1 LQRKVA
7 VVLLLIVLLP
17 IGLLSWLGLRM
28 AHNEQQVATAQ
39 VQALVQSQLLG
50 VDDAL
55 NGYFRALQDDWLAHL
70 QQRTLDT
77 EALKTLPQELG
88 LVQQVLVIGA
98 DAKRVFPPPGI
109 SLSEAD
115 KQFLQRT
122 AAIWDNPSLL
132 TQGAALPVL
141 ALGNTSLVS
150 KRYLAEVSRANG
162 TGADTSSAEA
172 GPPQSGWYSWHWNAE
187 LHHIFWLRDTQGRLI
202 GLELSPVAL
211 LADLIA
217 RLPATNPLDTTQA
230 NTHTRLVNGNGQ
242 IVYEWGSYR
251 PAEHEKSLA
260 MRPLSHPLGTWKL
273 EFFGPTLA
281 AASAVNL
288 WGVAAALLGLA
299 AALVGLAWYLYREHS
314 REVRL
319 AQQRVNFVNQ
329 VSHELKTPL
338 TNIRLYAELLENE
351 LEFNADDSPAGA
363 IQTDVDIFPLP
374 AREGVDLAAH
384 QFEPHPS
391 PAGKAQKYLGIITAE
406 SQRLSRLIAN
416 VLRFAQFQKAQFTLA
431 LQPGRVDDVVQHC
444 VDAFQPALAA
454 KSITVQ
460 LQAHA
465 GGLVMLDAQA
475 LEQILNNLLSN
486 AEKYAAS
493 GGAVHIETSQANGI
507 STIDVRDF
515 GPGIAP
521 RERERVFE
529 PFYRISS
536 RLSDGV
542 AGTGMGLD
550 IARQLARQHGGD
562 VTLSDVAS
570 GTCFRVTLRTECVEP
585 SI

>member
-7 VVLLLIVLLP
+7 SILLLIVLLP
-17 IGLLSWLGLRM
+17 IGLLTWLGLRM
-28 AHNEQQVATAQ
+28 AHNEQQMTTAQ

-55 NGYFRALQDDWLAHL
+55 NGYFRTLQDDWLVHL
-70 QQRTLDT
+70 QERMLDT
-77 EALKTLPQELG
+77 DMLKTLPQELG

-98 DAKRVFPPPGI
+98 DARRVFPPPDTG
-109 SLSEAD
+109 LSEAE

-132 TQGAALPVL
+132 SQGATLPIV
-141 ALGNTSLVS
+141 ALGSNSFVS
-150 KRYLAEVSRANG
+150 KRSQADV
-162 TGADTSSAEA
+162 TGAEA
-172 GPPQSGWYSWHWNAE
+172 GSPQSGWYSWHWNAE
-187 LHHIFWLRDTQGRLI
+187 LHHIFWLRDAQGRLI

-211 LADLIA
+211 LADIIA
-217 RLPATNPLDTTQA
+217 RLPATNPLDATQA
-230 NTHTRLVNGNGQ
+230 NTSTRLVNGNGQ
-242 IVYEWGSYR
+242 IVYEWGGYR
-251 PAEHEKSLA
+251 PSAHEKSLA

-299 AALVGLAWYLYREHS
+299 AALAGLAWYLYREHS

-351 LEFNADDSPAGA
+351 LDLTTYDSP
-363 IQTDVDIFPLP
+363 TD
-374 AREGVDLAAH
+374 
-384 QFEPHPS
+384 S
-391 PAGKAQKYLGIITAE
+391 PGKAQKYLGIITAE

-431 LQPGRVDDVVQHC
+431 LQPGRVDDVVQRC
-444 VDAFQPALAA
+444 SDAFQPALDA
-454 KSITVQ
+454 KSITMQ

-465 GGLVMLDAQA
+465 CGLVMLDAQA

-493 GGAVHIETSQANGI
+493 GAAVHIETNQSDGL

-529 PFYRISS
+529 PFYRSSS

-562 VTLSDVAS
+562 VTLREVDKGA
-570 GTCFRVTLRTECVEP
+570 CFRVTLRTEFVEP
-585 SI
+585 AP